1 MSSVI
6 IKVKDKISFYMTH
19 FLLLFC
25 NQGVHEP
32 KTILVLAKMAK
43 NLPPWPNEWDI
54 SIEKGVPT
62 N

>member
-1 MSSVI
+1 
-6 IKVKDKISFYMTH
+6 MTH

-32 KTILVLAKMAK
+32 KNIPVLAKMAK